1 MDTITDIFRNNSKK
15 YLELYGD
22 SIPTKHRKVINSI
35 INCRTDTY
43 GVSIYE
49 CRDCGKKHIVYRSC
63 GNRHC
68 PACQNHKT
76 RQWLEKQS
84 QRQLPG
90 HHFMLT
96 FTMPEQIREFVR
108 SNQNAAYSAMF
119 RASSK
124 AIKVLAKDEK
134 YIGGDLPGFFGVL
147 HTWGRI
153 LQYHPHIHYI
163 MPGGALSKK
172 DNQWHSS
179 RIDFLLPVKALSIIF
194 RAKFRDEMKKSG
206 LLYKIPDEV
215 WTINWNVN
223 CQAIGNSQGSIK
235 YLAPYVFKVAIS
247 NRRIIKV
254 ENGRVYFKYKKQ
266 KSNRWRVTSLDL
278 MEFIR
283 RYLQHVLPPGFMK
296 VRHYG
301 FMNPNSSISLKEIS
315 ALIGTAYGCNMV
327 THKADSAPVFE
338 QYCPEC
344 GGKLTYL
351 YSVLPY
357 MVGYS

>member
-1 MDTITDIFRNNSKK
+1 MDTITDIFRNHSEK

-22 SIPTKHRKVINSI
+22 SIPTKHIKVINSI

-43 GVSIYE
+43 GINIYE
-49 CRDCGKKHIVYRSC
+49 CKDCGKKHIVFRSC

-76 RQWLEKQS
+76 RQWLEKQTR
-84 QRQLPG
+84 RQLPG

-96 FTMPEQIREFVR
+96 FTIPEQIREFVR

-119 RASSK
+119 KASSK

-163 MPGGALSKK
+163 MTGGALSKK

-179 RIDFLLPVKALSIIF
+179 RVDFLLPVKALSIIF
-194 RAKFRDEMKKSG
+194 RAKFRDEMKKAG
-206 LLYKIPDEV
+206 LLHKIPDEV
-215 WTINWNVN
+215 WNMNWNVN
-223 CQAIGNSQGSIK
+223 CQAIGNSQGGIK

-247 NRRIIKV
+247 NSRITKV
-254 ENGRVYFKYKKQ
+254 ENDRVYFKYKKP
-266 KSNRWRVTSLDL
+266 KSNRWRITSLDL

-283 RYLQHVLPPGFMK
+283 RYMQHVLPSGFMK

-301 FMNPNSSISLKEIS
+301 FVNPNSSISLEKIS
-315 ALIGTAYGCNMV
+315 ALIGLAYGFNV
-327 THKADSAPVFE
+327 QPPKRSRPSVLE
-338 QYCPEC
+338 QYCPDC

-351 YSVLPY
+351 YSILPY
-357 MVGYS
+357 MVGYG